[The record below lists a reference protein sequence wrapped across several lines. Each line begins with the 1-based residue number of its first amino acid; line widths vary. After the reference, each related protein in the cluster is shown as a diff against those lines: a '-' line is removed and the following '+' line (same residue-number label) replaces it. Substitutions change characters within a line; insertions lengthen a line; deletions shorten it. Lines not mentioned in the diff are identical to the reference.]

1 MKNIIEFIKKSPFL
15 LILSIIFFLNSCSKN
30 EPTFNEDRY
39 IEPNLKKRLEN
50 ERDKGGGIFGNIN
63 KTEKGS
69 SSVNFASSNVMWR
82 ATIKSLDFLP
92 LISADY
98 AGGIIIYDWYSE
110 SENSKEQI
118 KVSIQ
123 FLNSEIRTDSIK
135 VVAHKKICVSVN
147 NCSSSTVDK
156 KFSETIKD
164 NIISSARSLK
174 IEEAKKDKK

>member
-1 MKNIIEFIKKSPFL
+1 MKNILEFIKKSPFF

-30 EPTFNEDRY
+30 EPILGEDKY

-50 ERDKGGGIFGNIN
+50 ERDKGGGIFGDIN

-98 AGGIIIYDWYSE
+98 AGGVIIYDWYSE
-110 SENSKEQI
+110 TENSKEQI
-118 KVSIQ
+118 KVSVQ
-123 FLNSEIRTDSIK
+123 FLNNEIRTDSIK
-135 VVAHKKICVSVN
+135 VIAHKKICTSIN